1 MNTLDSNAISKDGVE
16 NIYDSEGNVIDV
28 VMPGNEG
35 ILNRI
40 NLQQYE
46 QNRHNWRIELIELR

>member
-1 MNTLDSNAISKDGVE
+1 MNTLDSNTVSKDGVE

-40 NLQQYE
+40 NLQ
-46 QNRHNWRIELIELR
+46 

>member
-1 MNTLDSNAISKDGVE
+1 MNSLDNDAASKDGVE

-46 QNRHNWRIELIELR
+46 QNRNNWTV